1 MKRIGI
7 LSDTHSHWDDRFEK
21 YFADCDEV
29 WHAGDVGDITII
41 ERLEDI
47 CP

>member
-7 LSDTHSHWDDRFEK
+7 LSDTHGCWDDRYAT

-29 WHAGDVGDITII
+29 GMPATSVTMDS
-41 ERLEDI
+41 
-47 CP
+47 